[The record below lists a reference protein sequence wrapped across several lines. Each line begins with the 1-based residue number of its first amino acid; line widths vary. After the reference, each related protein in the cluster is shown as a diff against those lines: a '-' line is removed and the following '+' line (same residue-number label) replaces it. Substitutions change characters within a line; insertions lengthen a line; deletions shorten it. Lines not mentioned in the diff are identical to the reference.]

1 MPLCLAPQI
10 SWGSGIYYPKR
21 IPMTAIIE
29 WASKWCARI
38 TTAAVLAIAVL
49 LVGCLL
55 ISIFFRYIIGYALSF
70 PEELSMLLFAWLVL
84 MAGSLGVRE
93 GFHVR
98 LTIFTNK
105 LPPTIGKVLARLI
118 TVAIIAFGGVLL
130 YSGQDLVVRTAG
142 DLSATLRY
150 PIEFLYYPAP
160 VCGALI
166 IVHGLSQLFNSDME
180 T

>member
-1 MPLCLAPQI
+1 
-10 SWGSGIYYPKR
+10 
-21 IPMTAIIE
+21 MTAIIE

-38 TTAAVLAIAVL
+38 TAAAVLAIAVL
-49 LVGCLL
+49 LVVCLL
-55 ISIFFRYIIGYALSF
+55 ISIFFRYVIGYALSF

-98 LTIFTNK
+98 LTIFTNYF
-105 LPPTIGKVLARLI
+105 PSIIRKVLACLI
-118 TVAIIAFGGVLL
+118 TVGIIVFGGVLV

-150 PIEFLYYPAP
+150 PIELLYYPVP
-160 VCGALI
+160 VCGILI
-166 IVHGLSQLFNSDME
+166 IVHGLSSLFKSDTE
-180 T
+180 S

>member
-1 MPLCLAPQI
+1 
-10 SWGSGIYYPKR
+10 
-21 IPMTAIIE
+21 MTVIID
-29 WASKWCARI
+29 WASKWSARI

-49 LVGCLL
+49 LVVCLL
-55 ISIFFRYIIGYALSF
+55 ISIFFRYIIGHALSF

-84 MAGSLGVRE
+84 LTGSLGVRE

-98 LTIFTNK
+98 LTLLTNK
-105 LPPTIGKVLARLI
+105 LPSTMRKVLARLI
-118 TVAIIAFGGVLL
+118 TVGIILFGGVLL

-166 IVHGLSQLFNSDME
+166 IVHGLSKLFNPEME
-180 T
+180 S